1 MRGWADRAGKVP
13 GFNRHFLLVSYSK
26 KLTECNQTDIFFV
39 KKGIMEYYQIL
50 GLAKSASTDEIKKA
64 YRKLALK
71 YHPDKNQGNK
81 DAEEKFKEISEAY
94 AVLSDPEKRKQYDT
108 YGSAG
113 FRQRYSQEDIFRN
126 FDLNDILRQFGF
138 GGGFRSTGDFRSAGP
153 SSFGSFFSQ
162 AGAQRGGCGNSGCG
176 PQPSKG
182 NDLTYEMTVTLEEV
196 LHGAE
201 KAISLRQNG
210 QTQNVSVR
218 IPKGIEDG
226 KRLRLSGKGAPS
238 SSGGP
243 SGDLYLKVH
252 VAEHPVFQRVEDD
265 LVVEHRIP
273 FSDACLGVAI
283 EVATLDGKKFNVKV
297 PPGVQQEA
305 KLRIKG
311 HGLPAGPMGQR
322 GDLLVKIAIRIPKTL
337 TPEQEE
343 VVKSLAA
350 VSL

>member
-1 MRGWADRAGKVP
+1 
-13 GFNRHFLLVSYSK
+13 
-26 KLTECNQTDIFFV
+26 
-39 KKGIMEYYQIL
+39 MEYYQVL
-50 GLAKSASTDEIKKA
+50 GVAKTATADEIKKA

-81 DAEEKFKEISEAY
+81 KSEEKFKEISEAY
-94 AVLSDPEKRKQYDT
+94 AVLSDQEKRKQYDT

-138 GGGFRSTGDFRSAGP
+138 GGGFQQSGGFRGAGGFRP
-153 SSFGSFFSQ
+153 GGSGSPFDNIFAQ
-162 AGAQRGGCGNSGCG
+162 GGAGGGCRGGGCG
-176 PQPSKG
+176 PQPMAG
-182 NDLTYEMTVTLEEV
+182 NDLTYELTVTLEEV

-210 QTQNVSVR
+210 QTQSVSVKV
-218 IPKGIEDG
+218 PKGIETG

-243 SGDLYLKVH
+243 AGDLYLKIQ
-252 VAEHPVFQRVEDD
+252 VAPHPVFQRVDDD
-265 LVVEHRIP
+265 LVVERRIP
-273 FSDACLGVAI
+273 FSEACLGTTV
-283 EVATLDGKKFNVKV
+283 EVTTLSGKKYNVKI
-297 PPGVQQEA
+297 PPGVQQDA

-311 HGLPAGPMGQR
+311 HGLPSGPIGHR
-322 GDLLVKIAIRIPKTL
+322 GDILVKIAIDVPKTL

-343 VVKSLAA
+343 VVRSLAA
-350 VSL
+350 VAL